1 MFGIFCRLSRLE
13 AKVKEMDSRIQ
24 AIADAETALET
35 VIDAVVADHQAL
47 VDKLNA
53 AVAANDWTG
62 VEDVTTHLTAA
73 ADKLKAILPASN

>member
-1 MFGIFCRLSRLE
+1 MLCIFKRLRSLE
-13 AKVKEMDSRIQ
+13 ERVNEMDSRIQ

-53 AVAANDWTG
+53 AVAANDWSG
-62 VEDVTTHLTAA
+62 VEDVSAHLVAA
-73 ADKLKAILPASN
+73 TNKLKTVLPSN